1 MFELS
6 EHLNIKKEVFLDSII
21 YTIDNFY
28 KNPDI
33 INNYLF
39 KNPAPL
45 HKQHES
51 PTHNNI
57 YFEDRRLQVFDGEI
71 EPVVIFLSKLIS
83 KKPSTFEIITN
94 QTRFYKHSFNDYQNC
109 IWCPHYDYG
118 YNGIVYFNKNDSK
131 CGTTLYSPTEDEDE
145 IDYYYSD
152 IPEHSAPWRK
162 KEKYEIIK
170 TLEPKYNRLVLF
182 DGYKFSHGMNII
194 NDRYFSNEYR
204 NNQVFFFERA

>member
-1 MFELS
+1 MFELR
-6 EHLNIKKEVFLDSII
+6 ENLDIKKEEFLNSII

-33 INNYLF
+33 VNNYLF
-39 KNPAPL
+39 KKPAPL
-45 HKQHES
+45 HKQYES
-51 PTHNNI
+51 PTYNNV
-57 YFEDRRLQVFDGEI
+57 YFEDRRLRVLDWEL
-71 EPVVIFLSKLIS
+71 EPVVTFLSKLIS
-83 KKPSTFEIITN
+83 KEPSTYEIITN
-94 QTRFYKHSFNDYQNC
+94 QARFYKHSFNDYKNC
-109 IWCPHYDYG
+109 VWCPPNDNG

-131 CGTTLYSPTEDEDE
+131 CGTTLYSPSEDENE

-162 KEKYEIIK
+162 KEKYKIIK

-182 DGYKFSHGMNII
+182 DGYEFSHGMNII
-194 NDRYFSNEYR
+194 NDRYFSDEYR

>member
-6 EHLNIKKEVFLDSII
+6 ENQDIKKEEYLNSII
-21 YTIDNFY
+21 YTIDYFF

-33 INNYLF
+33 VNDYLF

-45 HKQHES
+45 HKQYES
-51 PTHNNI
+51 PTYNNV
-57 YFEDRRLQVFDGEI
+57 YFEDRRLRFLDWEL
-71 EPVVIFLSKLIS
+71 EPVVTFLSKLIS
-83 KKPSTFEIITN
+83 KEPSTYEIITN
-94 QTRFYKHSFNDYQNC
+94 QARFYKHSFNDYKNC
-109 IWCPHYDYG
+109 VWCPHNDNG

-131 CGTTLYSPTEDEDE
+131 CGTTLYSPTEDENE

-152 IPEHSAPWRK
+152 IPEHSAPWRE
-162 KEKYEIIK
+162 KEKYKIIK

-182 DGYKFSHGMNII
+182 DGYEFSHGMNII
-194 NDRYFSNEYR
+194 NDRYFSDEYR